1 MTHIFPDLQNKTSSS
16 ILNEIYE
23 QPEVISRIIEN
34 RITKDNNISYNEL
47 NIDNSFLLKLQ
58 KVYITGSGSSH
69 HASMVGKLY
78 LEKFA
83 KVLTEV
89 KYSSEFLN
97 NSSILNEKTM
107 IIAISQSGENLDLLE
122 YINRNNS
129 KFMGILSFSNN
140 MQSALSK
147 KSLSSLNL
155 FLGKSLGYAS
165 TKAYTSQL
173 INLLIFSLYLGKLKW
188 ILSDKEVIEII
199 DEIKKIPYLIQDIL
213 KRSHEIKDIA
223 KIMCDKKDFILLGR
237 SFEYPTALEGSTK
250 IKEISNIHASGYAGG
265 EFKHG
270 PIAIVS
276 NNIPL
281 VCICPRNEVY
291 IKMLSNIEE
300 VRARNGIII
309 SIHSKSDTN
318 ICSISNYSFHI
329 PDSSEWINPILS
341 IVPLQLLSYYLNHF
355 KNK

>member
-1 MTHIFPDLQNKTSSS
+1 
-16 ILNEIYE
+16 
-23 QPEVISRIIEN
+23 
-34 RITKDNNISYNEL
+34 
-47 NIDNSFLLKLQ
+47 
-58 KVYITGSGSSH
+58 
-69 HASMVGKLY
+69 MVGKLY

-89 KYSSEFLN
+89 KYSSEFHN

-107 IIAISQSGENLDLLE
+107 IIAISQSGENFDFLE

-129 KFMGILSFSNN
+129 KFMGIISFSNN
-140 MQSALSK
+140 MQSELSK

-155 FLGKSLGYAS
+155 FSGESLGYAS

-173 INLLIFSLYLGKLKW
+173 FNLLIFSIYLGKLKW
-188 ILSDKEVIEII
+188 IISDKEVIEII

-223 KIMCDKKDFILLGR
+223 KILCVKKDFILLGR
-237 SFEYPTALEGSTK
+237 SFEYTTALEGATK

-281 VCICPRNEVY
+281 ICICPRNEVY

-318 ICSISNYSFHI
+318 ICSISNHSFHI

-341 IVPLQLLSYYLNHF
+341 IVPLQLFAYYLKYFNDE
-355 KNK
+355 